1 MRSPVISLR
10 KCRRAASALL
20 RQERVVCRRL
30 STTHLR
36 RDAERMNERIMA
48 DTRHRRPSTVGL
60 AMPGC
65 RLPPLRAT
73 VPTLLACC
81 VGCVLFQSR
90 LAMVHEEVSRM
101 HEEGLFSRRVRLMP
115 ESLICPADGAS
126 AAPRELLSAEARKVR
141 LRLLREQVRPEDPSL
156 RQLLDSATQAPRST
170 PSVTVVL
177 EFRSAAALC
186 RQLESLLHQTVKA
199 HAIWVSDFQ
208 SADGGAEARRLLANP
223 NPQPL
228 APTLSP
234 HPLAPTLSPRPLA
247 PTLSPQP
254 LAPTLSPQ
262 PPPELLTHARRGA
275 WSIASTQTRS
285 PSSRAAARP
294 AATATPAARTGRRAG
309 SPASRWRCR

>member
-1 MRSPVISLR
+1 
-10 KCRRAASALL
+10 
-20 RQERVVCRRL
+20 
-30 STTHLR
+30 
-36 RDAERMNERIMA
+36 
-48 DTRHRRPSTVGL
+48 
-60 AMPGC
+60 
-65 RLPPLRAT
+65 
-73 VPTLLACC
+73 
-81 VGCVLFQSR
+81 
-90 LAMVHEEVSRM
+90 M

-115 ESLICPADGAS
+115 ESLICPADGAAS

-156 RQLLDSATQAPRST
+156 RQLLDSAAQAPRST

-234 HPLAPTLSPRPLA
+234 HPLAPTLSP
-247 PTLSPQP
+247 
-254 LAPTLSPQ
+254 Q

>member
-1 MRSPVISLR
+1 
-10 KCRRAASALL
+10 
-20 RQERVVCRRL
+20 
-30 STTHLR
+30 
-36 RDAERMNERIMA
+36 
-48 DTRHRRPSTVGL
+48 
-60 AMPGC
+60 
-65 RLPPLRAT
+65 
-73 VPTLLACC
+73 
-81 VGCVLFQSR
+81 
-90 LAMVHEEVSRM
+90 M

-223 NPQPL
+223 NP
-228 APTLSP
+228 
-234 HPLAPTLSPRPLA
+234 HPLAQPSA
-247 PTLSPQP
+247 PTRAAHPRQ
-254 LAPTLSPQ
+254 
-262 PPPELLTHARRGA
+262 ARRLVDRFNSDTISVISSSGA
-275 WSIASTQTRS
+275 PGGDGH
-285 PSSRAAARP
+285 PSGTHGQAGRLARFQM
-294 AATATPAARTGRRAG
+294 ALQVM
-309 SPASRWRCR
+309 